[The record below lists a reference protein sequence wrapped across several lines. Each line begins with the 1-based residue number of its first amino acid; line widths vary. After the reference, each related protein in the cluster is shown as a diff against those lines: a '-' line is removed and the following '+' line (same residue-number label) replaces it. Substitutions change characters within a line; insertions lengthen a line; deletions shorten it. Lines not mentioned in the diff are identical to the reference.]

1 MTATMSG
8 FLSDIN
14 GGAAFPSDRHRTALE
29 LAVSQWGREL
39 EEQPDRGRESLRLRV
54 KEAYKARMGDDGYG
68 FVLVTF
74 LLITV
79 LAAAIS
85 WAVERLLTWL
95 YPPKTGGM
103 GDAARIERLLCVRR
117 AA

>member
-8 FLSDIN
+8 FLSEIMD
-14 GGAAFPSDRHRTALE
+14 GAPFPSDRHRVALE
-29 LAVSQWGREL
+29 LAVRQWGREL
-39 EEQPDRGRESLRLRV
+39 DEQDGHGRESLRQRV
-54 KEAYKARMGDDGYG
+54 KQMYKARLGDDGYG
-68 FVLVTF
+68 FVVITF

-103 GDAARIERLLCVRR
+103 ASAARIERLLFARL

>member
-1 MTATMSG
+1 MSG
-8 FLSDIN
+8 FLSEIMN
-14 GGAAFPSDRHRTALE
+14 GAKFPSGSHRTALE
-29 LAVSQWGREL
+29 LAVRQWGREL
-39 EEQPDRGRESLRLRV
+39 DEQDGHGRQSLRERV
-54 KEAYKARMGDDGYG
+54 KQAYKARLSDDGYG
-68 FVLVTF
+68 FAVITF
-74 LLITV
+74 LLVTV

-103 GDAARIERLLCVRR
+103 ASAARIERLLFVRL